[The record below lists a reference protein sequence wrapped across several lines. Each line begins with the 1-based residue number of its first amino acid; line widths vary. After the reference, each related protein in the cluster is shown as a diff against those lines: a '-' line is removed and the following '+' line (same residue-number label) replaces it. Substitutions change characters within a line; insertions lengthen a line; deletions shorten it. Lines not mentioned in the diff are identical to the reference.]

1 MVWHDRRRFLLPVED
16 AGLLEGVLALG
27 DVPHPDRPVAA
38 AGGQQAFL
46 TAPTTGDDLT
56 DTETDVS
63 AGRTAAGPTSSRSC
77 LHSLCPGEPPV

>member
-1 MVWHDRRRFLLPVED
+1 MRGVVWRLLLPVED

-46 TAPTTGDDLT
+46 AAPTTCDDLG

-63 AGRTAAGPTSSRSC
+63 TGRNGGGGGGTDAV
-77 LHSLCPGEPPV
+77 PVLPQLTLPW